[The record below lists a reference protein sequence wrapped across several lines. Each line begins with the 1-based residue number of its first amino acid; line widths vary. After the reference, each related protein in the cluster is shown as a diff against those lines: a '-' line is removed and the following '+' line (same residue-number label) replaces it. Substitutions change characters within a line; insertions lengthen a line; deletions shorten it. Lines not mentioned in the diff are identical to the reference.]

1 MKELEEQ
8 FEERKLMLKQEEV
21 GEEVEERWLV
31 KGREKEEDSDDD
43 FEEEMWMIERNLE
56 RC

>member
-1 MKELEEQ
+1 
-8 FEERKLMLKQEEV
+8 MLKQEEV

-31 KGREKEEDSDDD
+31 KEREKEEDSDDD
-43 FEEEMWMIERNLE
+43 FEEETWTIERNVE